1 MPVWSNTPM
10 EFKTAKMKTYSPT
23 AKRIVSDVYKEASIL
38 IEEADAESVK
48 ITVDIPD
55 KFFMKEGSLHS
66 FSYKMDMDKNQE
78 ISYTISS
85 GDKLASVTFFFDYT
99 ENIPNKIVVA
109 WIDDITKIKSNPVY
123 TLYEFK

>member
-10 EFKTAKMKTYSPT
+10 EFKTAKMKTYSPSSKT
-23 AKRIVSDVYKEASIL
+23 IVSDVYKEATIL
-38 IEEADAESVK
+38 IEEADAESIK

-55 KFFMKEGSLHS
+55 KFYMKQGSLHS
-66 FSYKMDMDKNQE
+66 FSYKMDTDKNQE

-85 GDKLASVTFFFDYT
+85 GDKLASVVFYYDYW
-99 ENIPNKIVVA
+99 ENTPNKIIVA
-109 WIDDITKIKSNPVY
+109 WIDDVYKIKSNPVY